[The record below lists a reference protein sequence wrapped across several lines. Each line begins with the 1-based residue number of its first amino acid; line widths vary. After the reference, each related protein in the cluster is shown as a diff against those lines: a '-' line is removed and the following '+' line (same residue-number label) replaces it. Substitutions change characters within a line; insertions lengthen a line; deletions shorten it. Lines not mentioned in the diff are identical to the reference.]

1 VFKAMEFKDL
11 WFKIIDYSIEAK
23 SIISKYTH
31 TTPVSVSSTLS
42 RIAGGTVYIKYENL
56 QKTGSFKVRGA
67 LYKVY
72 KVLGKSRGV
81 VAASAGNHAQ
91 GVAYAASIFNIP
103 SIIVMPETA
112 SISKI
117 EATKSYGADVILYGK
132 VFDES
137 YRKALEIA
145 NSKGYDFIHAFDDI
159 HVIAGQASLGLELL
173 EQVGDFDV
181 ILVPIGGGGLISGV
195 ASILKYR
202 RPNIKI
208 IGVEPEAAPKMLK
221 SINAGKPIE
230 VDIKPSIADGLI
242 TKRPGDLTYTITS
255 NLVDDIITVDE
266 EELSQAIYF
275 MLERK
280 KTLVE
285 GAGAASIAPII
296 SGKIKLNGLKVVA
309 LSTGGNID
317 LTALNRIIIRG
328 LSKLGRI
335 ARIAGYVPD
344 YPGQLKRVLEVI
356 ASHRGNILDILHDR
370 SDPRV
375 PPWHAKVII
384 LFEAPTNKT
393 VEDIVSELKSEG
405 YYFII
410 EI

>member
-1 VFKAMEFKDL
+1 
-11 WFKIIDYSIEAK
+11 
-23 SIISKYTH
+23 
-31 TTPVSVSSTLS
+31 
-42 RIAGGTVYIKYENL
+42 
-56 QKTGSFKVRGA
+56 
-67 LYKVY
+67 
-72 KVLGKSRGV
+72 
-81 VAASAGNHAQ
+81 
-91 GVAYAASIFNIP
+91 
-103 SIIVMPETA
+103 
-112 SISKI
+112 
-117 EATKSYGADVILYGK
+117 
-132 VFDES
+132 
-137 YRKALEIA
+137 
-145 NSKGYDFIHAFDDI
+145 
-159 HVIAGQASLGLELL
+159 
-173 EQVGDFDV
+173 
-181 ILVPIGGGGLISGV
+181 
-195 ASILKYR
+195 
-202 RPNIKI
+202 
-208 IGVEPEAAPKMLK
+208 EPEAAPKMLK

-296 SGKIKLNGLKVVA
+296 SGKIKLNGLKVVS